1 MTTNALN
8 WHDARAVMLVDKALQ
23 HGFSDDLVAEISEAL
38 QDAQRDSSADR

>member
-23 HGFSDDLVAEISEAL
+23 HGFSDELVAEISEAL
-38 QDAQRDSSADR
+38 HDAERDVSPDR